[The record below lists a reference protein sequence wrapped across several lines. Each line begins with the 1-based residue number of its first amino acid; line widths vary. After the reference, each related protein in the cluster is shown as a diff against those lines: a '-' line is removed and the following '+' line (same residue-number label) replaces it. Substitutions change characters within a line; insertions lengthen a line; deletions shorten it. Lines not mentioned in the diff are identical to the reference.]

1 MKKILMLIF
10 GLLFLWVSACGGP
23 PSVQPTATLPSLPT
37 TASATP
43 ELPIA
48 SAIPFTPTHINLP
61 TYTPT
66 PSWIHQGPNKA
77 TVPILMYHH
86 IGVSPVGSQYYVTPE
101 KFTEQM
107 WLLHAWDYTTIT
119 TTMLAEAIREG
130 AELPPRPVLITFDD
144 GNLDN
149 YTKAFPLMQVYGFT
163 GVLYIVGNYIGVDN
177 YLSVAQIKEMAGAGW
192 EIGSHTMNH
201 HDLTKLSDIQ
211 KKYEIADSREFLEE
225 KLGMPIATFAY
236 PFGMSDCGIMNMVYS
251 AGYTAAMGLG
261 PTNNQCTEHLFSMY
275 RQGVMGPHDLRKFA
289 SFLPWKGDPTFL
301 IAEESELR

>member
-1 MKKILMLIF
+1 MKKILMLVLGLQIF
-10 GLLFLWVSACGGP
+10 LISACGESSFVESKAAP
-23 PSVQPTATLPSLPT
+23 PPAALTVTPQFSPTPTLV
-37 TASATP
+37 
-43 ELPIA
+43 
-48 SAIPFTPTHINLP
+48 FTPTNIPLP

-66 PSWIHQGPNKA
+66 PPWIHQGPSQA

-86 IGVSPVGSQYYVTPE
+86 IGYSPVHSQYYVTPE

-149 YTKAFPLMQVYGFT
+149 YTNAYPLMQVYGFT

-177 YLSVAQIKEMAGAGW
+177 YLNTAQIKEMARAGW

-201 HDLTKLSDIQ
+201 HDLTKLSDLQ
-211 KKYEIADSREFLEE
+211 KQDEIAGSREFLQE
-225 KLGMPIATFAY
+225 KLSIPILTFAY
-236 PFGMSDCGIMNMVYS
+236 PFGLSDCGIMNSVYS
-251 AGYTAAMGLG
+251 AGYIAAMGLG
-261 PTNNQCTEHLFSMY
+261 PTNNQCTEHIYSMY
-275 RQGVMGPHDLRKFA
+275 RQGVMGPHALRKFA
-289 SFLPWKGDPTFL
+289 SFLPWQGDPTFL
-301 IAEESELR
+301 IAEELDL